1 MVGVGTLIKSDL
13 VLTCA
18 HLVRF
23 RFKKSDTKRETA
35 EEVNFLYEGENIK
48 AKFAYP

>member
-1 MVGVGTLIKSDL
+1 MAPYL

-18 HLVRF
+18 HLICYQF
-23 RFKKSDTKRETA
+23 SIGRETA
-35 EEVNFLYEGENIK
+35 EEVNFFYEGEFIK